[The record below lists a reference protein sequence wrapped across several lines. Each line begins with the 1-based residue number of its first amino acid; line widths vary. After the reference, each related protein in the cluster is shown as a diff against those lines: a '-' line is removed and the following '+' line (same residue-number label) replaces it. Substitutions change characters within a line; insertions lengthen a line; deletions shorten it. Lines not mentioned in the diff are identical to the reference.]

1 MCPISGQILSCMCAR
16 RTDVNIERRALIR
29 APIGFAGL
37 YVSGCRRLDSIE
49 GGFTGTTPER
59 GHLLREAWAEK
70 PPDIT
75 RTVHTLIAGGG
86 IAGLAAARALR
97 LAGHDD
103 FALLELEDRA
113 GGNSRG
119 GAVLGIACPLGAHY
133 LPVPGDDARAVQDFL
148 EELGLRRRVAGRWV
162 YDERHLCHSPQER
175 LFFHG
180 QWQDGLLPVQGVS
193 ADTLAQY
200 RRFAQAVGAAQRAAR
215 YAIPVQKSAFAPV
228 QLAQDAMTFKAWLAA
243 QGFSDPQLLWYLD
256 YCCRDDFGAGIG
268 TVSAW
273 AGLHYFASRHGFYAP
288 GEGEREADAG
298 VLTWPQGNGWLSE
311 RLTAPLG
318 ERLHTG
324 CVVHLIEVGRD
335 GVTVDALDV
344 ATGRRERWQARQ
356 VMVALPVHVAAR
368 VVQPL
373 PAALRERAAGLRSA
387 PWLVANLRL
396 RAPLD
401 DRPGAAPSWDNVL
414 YGSAGLGYV
423 DAMHQ
428 SLAPVPGPTVLTW
441 YHALGDVPGGREQLL
456 RRPWSHW
463 RDAVLAEVGAAH
475 ADLAAKTLR
484 IDITRYG
491 HAMAVP
497 VPGVLNQIRLQHTS
511 IQRKQLSKSEY
522 SDALIWPDA
531 PQLAF
536 AHSDWSGYSVF
547 EEAFTLGHAAGAA
560 IAARRQAVV

>member
-1 MCPISGQILSCMCAR
+1 MQR
-16 RTDVNIERRALIR
+16 RSALALI
-29 APIGFAGL
+29 GSCVL
-37 YVSGCRRLDSIE
+37 SGASCNQSAIDSIY
-49 GGFTGTTPER
+49 GGFSGTTPER
-59 GHLLREAWAEK
+59 GHLLREPW
-70 PPDIT
+70 PDRAPDTT

-86 IAGLAAARALR
+86 IAGLSAARALR
-97 LAGHDD
+97 LDGHDD
-103 FALLELEDRA
+103 FALLELEDHA

-162 YDERHLCHSPQER
+162 YHERHLCHSPQER

-180 QWQDGLLPVQGVS
+180 QWQDGLLPMQGVG
-193 ADTLAQY
+193 AATLAQY

-215 YAIPVQKSAFAPV
+215 YAIPVQKSGFAPV

-243 QGFSDPQLLWYLD
+243 EGFSDPQLLWYLD
-256 YCCRDDFGAGIG
+256 YCCRDDFGGGIG

-273 AGLHYFASRHGFYAP
+273 AGLHYFASRHGFQAP
-288 GEGEREADAG
+288 ETEASLGEREADAG
-298 VLTWPQGNGWLSE
+298 VLTWPQGNGWLAE
-311 RLTAPLG
+311 RLAAPLG
-318 ERLHTG
+318 DRLHTG
-324 CVVHLIEVGRD
+324 RVIHRIEPGRH

-344 ATGRRERWQARQ
+344 VSGRRERWQARQ
-356 VMVALPVHVAAR
+356 VVVALPVHVAAR

-373 PAALRERAAGLRSA
+373 PAALRERAATLRSA

-396 RAPLD
+396 RAPLN

-441 YHALGDVPGGREQLL
+441 YHALGDVPGGRAQLL
-456 RRPWSHW
+456 QRPWSHW
-463 RDAVLAEVGAAH
+463 RDVVLAELGAAH
-475 ADLAAKTLR
+475 PDLAAKTLR

-497 VPGVLNQIRLQHTS
+497 VPGVLNQIRLQRSS

>member
-1 MCPISGQILSCMCAR
+1 MLA
-16 RTDVNIERRALIR
+16 A
-29 APIGFAGL
+29 IGGSLLAGCSAHS
-37 YVSGCRRLDSIE
+37 VDAIE
-49 GGFTGTTPER
+49 GTFTGTTPER
-59 GHLLREAWAEK
+59 GHLLRAPWAEK
-70 PPDIT
+70 PPDVI
-75 RTVHTLIAGGG
+75 RTMHTLIAGGG

-119 GAVLGIACPLGAHY
+119 ARVMGIDCPQGAHY

-175 LFFHG
+175 LFFNG
-180 QWQDGLLPVQGVS
+180 QWQDGLLPVQGVGVS
-193 ADTLAQY
+193 TLAQY
-200 RRFAQAVGAAQRAAR
+200 RRFAQAVGAAQQAAR

-228 QLAQDAMTFKAWLAA
+228 QFAQDAITFKAWLAA

-273 AGLHYFASRHGFYAP
+273 AGLHYFASRHGFHAP

-311 RLTAPLG
+311 RLAAPLG
-318 ERLHTG
+318 DRLHTG
-324 CVVHLIEVGRD
+324 RVIHRIEPSRH

-344 ATGRRERWQARQ
+344 ASGRRERWQARQ
-356 VMVALPVHVAAR
+356 CVVALPVHVAAR
-368 VVQPL
+368 VEQPL
-373 PAALRERAAGLRSA
+373 PAALRDRAATLRSA

-396 RAPLD
+396 RAALH

-441 YHALGDVPGGREQLL
+441 YLALGDVPGGREQLL
-456 RRPWSHW
+456 QRPWSHW
-463 RDAVLAEVGAAH
+463 RDAVLTELGAAH
-475 ADLAAKTLR
+475 PDLAAKTLR

-491 HAMAVP
+491 HAMSVPVP
-497 VPGVLNQIRLQHTS
+497 VPGVLNQIRLQRTS

-531 PQLAF
+531 PLLAF

-560 IAARRQAVV
+560 IAARRQALV

>member
-1 MCPISGQILSCMCAR
+1 MQR
-16 RTDVNIERRALIR
+16 RSALALI
-29 APIGFAGL
+29 GSCVL
-37 YVSGCRRLDSIE
+37 SGASCNQSAIDSID
-49 GGFTGTTPER
+49 GGFSGTTPER

-86 IAGLAAARALR
+86 IAGLSAARALR
-97 LAGHDD
+97 LDGHDD
-103 FALLELEDRA
+103 FALLELEDHA

-148 EELGLRRRVAGRWV
+148 EELGLRRRVAGRWQ

-175 LFFHG
+175 LFFKG
-180 QWQDGLLPVQGVS
+180 QWQDGLLPVQGVGT
-193 ADTLAQY
+193 ATLAQY

-243 QGFSDPQLLWYLD
+243 EGFSDPQLLWYLD
-256 YCCRDDFGAGIG
+256 YCCRDDFGGGIG

-273 AGLHYFASRHGFYAP
+273 AGLHYFASRHGFHAP

-311 RLTAPLG
+311 RLAAPLG
-318 ERLHTG
+318 DRLHTG
-324 CVVHLIEVGRD
+324 RVVHRIEPGRH

-344 ATGRRERWQARQ
+344 ASGRRERWQARQ
-356 VMVALPVHVAAR
+356 VVVALPVHVAAR

-463 RDAVLAEVGAAH
+463 RDAVLAELGAAH
-475 ADLAAKTLR
+475 PDLAAKTLR

-497 VPGVLNQIRLQHTS
+497 VPGVLNQIRLQRSS

>member
-1 MCPISGQILSCMCAR
+1 MQR
-16 RTDVNIERRALIR
+16 RSALALI
-29 APIGFAGL
+29 GSCVL
-37 YVSGCRRLDSIE
+37 SGASCNQSAIDSID
-49 GGFTGTTPER
+49 GGFSGTTPER

-75 RTVHTLIAGGG
+75 RTAHSLIAGGG
-86 IAGLAAARALR
+86 IAGLSAARALR
-97 LAGHDD
+97 LDGHDD

-119 GAVLGIACPLGAHY
+119 GAVLGIDCPLGAHY

-148 EELGLRRRVAGRWV
+148 EELGLRRRVAGRWQ

-175 LFFHG
+175 LFFKG
-180 QWQDGLLPVQGVS
+180 QWQDGLLPVQGVGT
-193 ADTLAQY
+193 ATLAQY

-215 YAIPVQKSAFAPV
+215 YAIPVQKSAFAPA
-228 QLAQDAMTFKAWLAA
+228 QLAQDAITFKAWLAA
-243 QGFSDPQLLWYLD
+243 QGLDDAQLLWYLD

-273 AGLHYFASRHGFYAP
+273 AGLHYFASRHGFHAP

-311 RLTAPLG
+311 RLAAPLG
-318 ERLHTG
+318 DRLHTG
-324 CVVHLIEVGRD
+324 RVVHRIEPGRH

-344 ATGRRERWQARQ
+344 VSGRRERWQARQ
-356 VMVALPVHVAAR
+356 VVVALPVHVAAR

-441 YHALGDVPGGREQLL
+441 YQALGDVPGGRAQLL
-456 RRPWSHW
+456 QRPWAHW
-463 RDAVLAEVGAAH
+463 RDAVLAELGAAH
-475 ADLAAKTLR
+475 PDLAAKTLR

-497 VPGVLNQIRLQHTS
+497 VPGVLNQIRLQRTS

>member
-1 MCPISGQILSCMCAR
+1 MQR
-16 RTDVNIERRALIR
+16 RSALALI
-29 APIGFAGL
+29 GSCVL
-37 YVSGCRRLDSIE
+37 SGASCNQSAIDSID
-49 GGFTGTTPER
+49 GGFSGTTPER
-59 GHLLREAWAEK
+59 GHLLREPW
-70 PPDIT
+70 PDRAPDTT

-103 FALLELEDRA
+103 FALLELEDHA

-148 EELGLRRRVAGRWV
+148 EELGLRRRVAGRWQ

-175 LFFHG
+175 LFFKG
-180 QWQDGLLPVQGVS
+180 QWQDGLLPVQGVGT
-193 ADTLAQY
+193 ATLAQY

-215 YAIPVQKSAFAPV
+215 YAIPLQKSAFAPV

-243 QGFSDPQLLWYLD
+243 EGLSDPQLLWYLD
-256 YCCRDDFGAGIG
+256 YCCRDDFGGGIG

-273 AGLHYFASRHGFYAP
+273 AGLHYFASRHGFHAP
-288 GEGEREADAG
+288 EPGAGMGEREADAG

-311 RLTAPLG
+311 RLAAPLG
-318 ERLHTG
+318 DRLHTG
-324 CVVHLIEVGRD
+324 RVVHRIEPGRH

-344 ATGRRERWQARQ
+344 VSGRRERWQARQ
-356 VMVALPVHVAAR
+356 VVVALQVHVAAR

-396 RAPLD
+396 RAPLN

-441 YHALGDVPGGREQLL
+441 YHALGDVPGGRAQLL
-456 RRPWSHW
+456 QRPWSHW
-463 RDAVLAEVGAAH
+463 RDAVLAELGAAH
-475 ADLAAKTLR
+475 PDLAAKTLR

-497 VPGVLNQIRLQHTS
+497 VPGVLNQIRLQRSS

-531 PQLAF
+531 PLLAF

>member
-1 MCPISGQILSCMCAR
+1 MLRRSLLSGLAVGVS
-16 RTDVNIERRALIR
+16 
-29 APIGFAGL
+29 GWFAGCDFAETGL
-37 YVSGCRRLDSIE
+37 TGT
-49 GGFTGTTPER
+49 FTGTTPER

-75 RTVHTLIAGGG
+75 RTAHSLIAGGG

-97 LAGHDD
+97 LDGHDD
-103 FALLELEDRA
+103 FALLELEDHA

-180 QWQDGLLPVQGVS
+180 QWQDGLLPVQGVN
-193 ADTLAQY
+193 AATLTQY
-200 RRFAQAVGAAQRAAR
+200 RHFAQAVGAAQQAAR
-215 YAIPVQKSAFAPV
+215 YAIPVQKSGFAPV

-243 QGFSDPQLLWYLD
+243 EGFSDPQLLWYLD
-256 YCCRDDFGAGIG
+256 YCCRDDFGGGIG

-273 AGLHYFASRHGFYAP
+273 AGLHYFASRHGFHAP
-288 GEGEREADAG
+288 GEGERVADAG

-311 RLTAPLG
+311 RLAAPLG
-318 ERLHTG
+318 DRLHTG
-324 CVVHLIEVGRD
+324 RVVHRIEPGRH

-344 ATGRRERWQARQ
+344 VSGRRERWQARQ
-356 VMVALPVHVAAR
+356 VVVALPVHVAAR
-368 VVQPL
+368 LVQPL

-441 YHALGDVPGGREQLL
+441 YQALGDVPGGREQLL

-463 RDAVLAEVGAAH
+463 RDAVLAELGAAH
-475 ADLAAKTLR
+475 PDLAAKTLR

-497 VPGVLNQIRLQHTS
+497 VPGVLNQIRLQRSS

>member
-1 MCPISGQILSCMCAR
+1 MLRRSLLSGLAVGVS
-16 RTDVNIERRALIR
+16 
-29 APIGFAGL
+29 GWFAGCDFAETGL
-37 YVSGCRRLDSIE
+37 TGT
-49 GGFTGTTPER
+49 FTGTTPER

-70 PPDIT
+70 PPDTT
-75 RTVHTLIAGGG
+75 RAVHTLIAGGG

-97 LAGHDD
+97 SGGHDD

-113 GGNSRG
+113 GGNSRAS
-119 GAVLGIACPLGAHY
+119 AVLGIPCPLGAHY
-133 LPVPGDDARAVQDFL
+133 LPVPGVDARAVQDFL
-148 EELGLRRRVAGRWV
+148 EELGLRRRVAGRWQ

-175 LFFHG
+175 LFFKG
-180 QWQDGLLPVQGVS
+180 QWQDGLLPVQGVGT
-193 ADTLAQY
+193 ATLAQY
-200 RRFAQAVGAAQRAAR
+200 RRFSQAVGAAQRAAR
-215 YAIPVQKSAFAPV
+215 YAIPLQKSAFAPV

-243 QGFSDPQLLWYLD
+243 EGFSDPQLLWYLD

-273 AGLHYFASRHGFYAP
+273 AGLHYFASRHGFHAP
-288 GEGEREADAG
+288 GEGERDGDAG

-311 RLTAPLG
+311 RLAAPLG
-318 ERLHTG
+318 DRLHTG
-324 CVVHLIEVGRD
+324 RVIHRIEPSRH

-344 ATGRRERWQARQ
+344 ASGRRERWQARQ
-356 VMVALPVHVAAR
+356 CVVALPVHVAAR

-373 PAALRERAAGLRSA
+373 PTALRDRAATLRSA

-441 YHALGDVPGGREQLL
+441 YHALGDVPGGRELL
-456 RRPWSHW
+456 LQRPWSNW
-463 RDAVLAEVGAAH
+463 RDAVLAELGAAH
-475 ADLAAKTLR
+475 PDLAAKTLR

-497 VPGVLNQIRLQHTS
+497 VPGVLNQIRLQRTS

>member
-1 MCPISGQILSCMCAR
+1 MQR
-16 RTDVNIERRALIR
+16 RSALALI
-29 APIGFAGL
+29 GSCVL
-37 YVSGCRRLDSIE
+37 SGASCNKSAIDSID
-49 GGFTGTTPER
+49 GGFSGTTPER
-59 GHLLREAWAEK
+59 GHLLREPW
-70 PPDIT
+70 PDRAPDTT

-119 GAVLGIACPLGAHY
+119 GAVLGIDCPLGAHY

-148 EELGLRRRVAGRWV
+148 EELGLRRRVGGRWQ

-175 LFFHG
+175 LFFKG
-180 QWQDGLLPVQGVS
+180 QWQDGLLPVQGVGT
-193 ADTLAQY
+193 ATLAQY

-215 YAIPVQKSAFAPV
+215 YAIPVQKSGFAPV

-243 QGFSDPQLLWYLD
+243 EGFSDPQLLWYLD
-256 YCCRDDFGAGIG
+256 YCCRDDFGGGIG

-273 AGLHYFASRHGFYAP
+273 AGLHYFASRHGFHAP
-288 GEGEREADAG
+288 EPGAGMGEREADAG

-311 RLTAPLG
+311 RLAAPLG
-318 ERLHTG
+318 NRLHTG
-324 CVVHLIEVGRD
+324 RVVHRIEPGRH

-344 ATGRRERWQARQ
+344 VSGRRERWQARQ
-356 VMVALPVHVAAR
+356 VVVALPVHVAAR

-441 YHALGDVPGGREQLL
+441 YHALGDVPGGRAQLL

-463 RDAVLAEVGAAH
+463 RDAVLAELGAAH
-475 ADLAAKTLR
+475 PDLAAKTLR

-497 VPGVLNQIRLQHTS
+497 VPGVLNQIRLQRSS

-560 IAARRQAVV
+560 IAERRQAVV